1 MTKMNF
7 TGSIIFP
14 ELCICIFI
22 FIFLFLRQIE
32 AVATVLYVLCDHAP
46 KYFRKIMK
54 MTAIFRKYNTRKD
67 FPALERRTN

>member
-14 ELCICIFI
+14 ELCICI